1 MCLGGHLAYR
11 CAIDPRVFSAVCY
24 FATDLHS
31 HSLGLHKSDDSLA
44 RAAEIKGEL
53 ALIHGTLDNH
63 VPPEGRDLIR
73 KTLRENG
80 VVFSWYEVAWAQHA
94 FIRDELSK
102 GRYDPAVSKICFEIL
117 LELFGRTLKIDLGP
131 RDGKEQEIEDVC

>member
-11 CAIDPRVFSAVCY
+11 CALDPRVSACVSY
-24 FATDLHS
+24 FATDLHT
-31 HSLGLHKSDDSLA
+31 HSLGRGLADDSLA
-44 RAAEIKGEL
+44 RAGDIKGEI
-53 ALIHGTLDNH
+53 ALIHGVLDTH
-63 VPPEGRDLIR
+63 VPAEGRDLIR
-73 KTLRENG
+73 KTLRDKG

-117 LELFGRTLKIDLGP
+117 LELFGRTLKVDLGP
-131 RDGKEQEIEDVC
+131 RDGVVKEVEDVC